1 MKFGLRFNICGL
13 ETSHIRNKDIPGL
26 DTRVEKAIAQH
37 LSYACIFWAD
47 HLTVTGYDAEIL
59 DAIINFFH
67 CQLLY
72 WLECLSLLKRV
83 NVASRML
90 HLILDWNQVG

>member
-13 ETSHIRNKDIPGL
+13 ETSHIRNTDVPGFN
-26 DTRVEKAIAQH
+26 TRVEMAITQH

-47 HLTVTGYDAEIL
+47 HLIVTEYDAEVR
-59 DAIINFFH
+59 DDIINFFH
-67 CQLLY
+67 RQLLY

-83 NVASRML
+83 NIISRML
-90 HLILDWNQVG
+90 HLILDWNQVS